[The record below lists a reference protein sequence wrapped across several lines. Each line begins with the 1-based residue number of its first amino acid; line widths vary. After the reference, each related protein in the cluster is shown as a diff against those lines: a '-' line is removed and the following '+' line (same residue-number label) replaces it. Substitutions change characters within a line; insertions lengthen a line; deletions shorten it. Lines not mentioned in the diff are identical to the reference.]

1 MSNSQLNNLKLEMK
15 NDTEVPFNL
24 SSNVTGNS
32 NDKTYFPQK
41 LLLSNTQVLIVCKA
55 FASNSSANIKLWKT
69 QLHKI
74 GHSGGFLGTFRSIT
88 KNCITLNEKCTKNI
102 S

>member
-24 SSNVTGNS
+24 SSNVIDNS

-55 FASNSSANIKLWKT
+55 FASNSSANIKL
-69 QLHKI
+69 
-74 GHSGGFLGTFRSIT
+74 
-88 KNCITLNEKCTKNI
+88 
-102 S
+102 

>member
-1 MSNSQLNNLKLEMK
+1 MSNSQLNNLELEMK

-32 NDKTYFPQK
+32 NDETYFPQTF
-41 LLLSNTQVLIVCKA
+41 LLDNTQALIICKA

-88 KNCITLNEKCTKNI
+88 KNCITFNKKWTENI